1 MLNSGLQR
9 RRPLWFSSRRL
20 LTIIY
25 QGGAILAIPTAL
37 LRRFY
42 VNNSLQNNDEGF
54 SFRLTNRIA
63 PTTLVSLGPVEI
75 DDALYAPDQLTIT
88 SSHPHSATDID
99 ERAPFFLPIGK
110 KILLS
115 LAPGKLKQGNHHVVL
130 HAVTLEVGPVMIE
143 FDDTI
148 T

>member
-1 MLNSGLQR
+1 
-9 RRPLWFSSRRL
+9 
-20 LTIIY
+20 
-25 QGGAILAIPTAL
+25 LAIPTAL

-42 VNNSLQNNDEGF
+42 VRNSLQNNDEGF
-54 SFRLTNRIA
+54 SFKLTNRIA

-75 DDALYAPDQLTIT
+75 DGALYAPDQLTVI
-88 SSHPHSATDID
+88 SNHPRSATDIR
-99 ERAPFFLPIGK
+99 EGSPLFLPIGK

-115 LAPGKLKQGNHHVVL
+115 LMPNQLKQGNHHVVL

-143 FDDTI
+143 FDDAI